1 MRSYFPS
8 IIQLFSHRKLW
19 LRSLKLV
26 WASVPGYTS
35 ALGILLIIQG
45 FLPGTTVYLS
55 KLTIDSFLA
64 AKDSRSYQDIE
75 GAFLL
80 FLITGI
86 SLLAADSMRYISDWV
101 RNAQAEY
108 FSDYIKRLM
117 HQKST
122 EVDFAFYES
131 SKYHDLMEQ
140 AGGESQSKP
149 LALLENFGSII
160 QSTVTLITFGALLMS
175 YGWPVP
181 ILLLIGALPSL
192 MLSVSLDKRFFEW
205 WKSNAS
211 NRRWLFYYDGMM
223 SQSEAAAEMRLFAL
237 GNRFSSIFQ
246 ELRAKLR
253 NEKLRHLRQQFGG
266 KIVANALALVVGVI
280 AMGWIALRVYQGSA
294 TLGDLAVFYQVF
306 SRGQVIVA
314 GLLASASKTVSNSL
328 YLESLFDYL
337 DLEPKV
343 VSSQEPVRFPFP
355 IKNGIR
361 FRNVSF
367 RYPDSKSD
375 AISDFDLFIPAR
387 KHVAVVGVNGAGKST
402 LVKLLCRFYDPDRG
416 SIEIDGIDIRLLDL
430 NELRRSM
437 SVLFQFPVRFQD
449 TAKGNIMLGGSEA
462 DQDLERMLAA
472 SKLAGAHQFIKKL
485 PKEYETQLGR
495 WFDDGSELS
504 GGEWQKIALARS
516 YYRDSEFIVLDEP
529 TSFMDSWGEADW
541 YSRFLKLAKDRTGLI
556 ITHRFTIAMRADI
569 IHVLN
574 DSRLVESGTHL
585 ELLQKNGFYAES
597 WNAQMKIA
605 REKQSDRITV

>member
-1 MRSYFPS
+1 
-8 IIQLFSHRKLW
+8 
-19 LRSLKLV
+19 
-26 WASVPGYTS
+26 
-35 ALGILLIIQG
+35 
-45 FLPGTTVYLS
+45 
-55 KLTIDSFLA
+55 
-64 AKDSRSYQDIE
+64 
-75 GAFLL
+75 
-80 FLITGI
+80 
-86 SLLAADSMRYISDWV
+86 
-101 RNAQAEY
+101 
-108 FSDYIKRLM
+108 M

-605 REKQSDRITV
+605 REKQSDRLAF

>member
-605 REKQSDRITV
+605 REKQSDRLAF